1 MSSNFLNKIPTDPE
15 WFVMD
20 SFFKGECFTVEEVK
34 AAFESGKKKIY
45 ISSGYSIAKEQHAY
59 IESLSESD
67 FSKLEGVLFDAVLV
81 DSLNPPM
88 ISIKKLLPS
97 RSYIKGFD
105 ESIFGIK
112 WSEGEFESSIDNPI
126 AQEYKSFI
134 KCDYPK
140 CREYYSNQ
148 CKQMAEKVISEDKQF
163 LQNKKE
169 AFDVVSEAFTQV
181 ATGSK

>member
-1 MSSNFLNKIPTDPE
+1 MSSHIPNKVPTDPL

-20 SFFKGECFTVEEVK
+20 SYFKGECFTVEEVK
-34 AAFESGKKKIY
+34 AAFESGKTKIY
-45 ISSGYSIAKEQHAY
+45 ISSGYSRAKEQHL
-59 IESLSESD
+59 ESLSESD
-67 FSKLEGVLFDAVLV
+67 FSKLEGVLFDVVLI
-81 DSLNPPM
+81 DSLNPPL

-112 WSEGEFESSIDNPI
+112 WPEGEFETSIGNPI

-148 CKQMAEKVISEDKQF
+148 CKPIAEKVISETRQF
-163 LQNKKE
+163 LQKKKE
-169 AFDVVSEAFTQV
+169 DFKVVSEAFTKV
-181 ATGSK
+181 GSK